1 MKMMRET
8 VVSTRTR
15 AIPATTVITITTT
28 ATPIFT
34 QQKPQIVVVSEAK
47 MQTPLASV
55 DGSTP
60 SVGLAGS
67 VLAVETDAE
76 NKNSLK
82 RKGKITEFLLP
93 N

>member
-1 MKMMRET
+1 MK
-8 VVSTRTR
+8 
-15 AIPATTVITITTT
+15 
-28 ATPIFT
+28 
-34 QQKPQIVVVSEAK
+34 
-47 MQTPLASV
+47 TPLASV

-76 NKNSLK
+76 NSLE
-82 RKGKITEFLLP
+82 RTGKITEFLLP